1 MVRAAPRGIIS
12 IPVVATPRFLELSV
26 SPIVTEESDMGVIET
41 FGRTLLPPLSDLENN
56 TQKLI
61 NENMKKDKVKN

>member
-41 FGRTLLPPLSDLENN
+41 FGRTLLPPLSLDDLENN
-56 TQKLI
+56 IYKKL
-61 NENMKKDKVKN
+61 